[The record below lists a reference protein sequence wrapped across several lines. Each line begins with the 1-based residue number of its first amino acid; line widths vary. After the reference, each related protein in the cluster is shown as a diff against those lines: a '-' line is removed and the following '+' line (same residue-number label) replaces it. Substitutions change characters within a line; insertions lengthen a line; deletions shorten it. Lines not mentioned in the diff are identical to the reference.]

1 MPNISRNP
9 ATPEEKIWNGVPTAA
24 VPSAP
29 AAAPATQS
37 AMTARRLSRTMAPY
51 PTFSISFSF
60 EIVLEDVPDDTRLW
74 NPDTAPHATVTN
86 RIGKSVPRLSFWN
99 PVNAGRFM
107 DGCAK
112 ISPST
117 APAIIPTNIKVDI

>member
-1 MPNISRNP
+1 M
-9 ATPEEKIWNGVPTAA
+9 
-24 VPSAP
+24 
-29 AAAPATQS
+29 
-37 AMTARRLSRTMAPY
+37 
-51 PTFSISFSF
+51 
-60 EIVLEDVPDDTRLW
+60 EDVPDDTRLW
-74 NPDTAPHATVTN
+74 NPDTAPQATVTN
-86 RIGKSVPRLSFWN
+86 RIGKRVPRLSFWN